1 MTDVSSESAQA
12 RHARLAAEILAHD
25 RAYYVLSAPT
35 ITDLEY
41 DRLYRELQQLEAT
54 HPELITPESPTQR
67 VGGAPSE
74 GFARVEHQRPMLSLE
89 KVDASESPS
98 SAEEPDRERRVRL
111 QDENTLESL
120 RTWHG
125 QICKTL

>member
-1 MTDVSSESAQA
+1 
-12 RHARLAAEILAHD
+12 LAAEILAHD

-41 DRLYRELQQLEAT
+41 DRLYRDLQQLEAT

-74 GFARVEHQRPMLSLE
+74 GFARVARAMGFSASPCEGD
-89 KVDASESPS
+89 DAADQVVEGNG
-98 SAEEPDRERRVRL
+98 RIV
-111 QDENTLESL
+111 
-120 RTWHG
+120 
-125 QICKTL
+125 